1 MFIVLASIVGVANGI
16 WVFKHFNVYI
26 PLENQAVNI
35 DLQEPLQAK
44 VKIQDAESP
53 VTSYQCSKCG
63 YFDFEK
69 KSINKAIDEIKLK
82 ESTLKI
88 KQKIIKLSHDRLGM
102 YINRDVARSLNL
114 KGGEEVYVSVP
125 DKKHMVVNVRR

>member
-1 MFIVLASIVGVANGI
+1 MNCPKCNSNMKEV
-16 WVFKHFNVYI
+16 
-26 PLENQAVNI
+26 
-35 DLQEPLQAK
+35 K
-44 VKIQDAESP
+44 VKIQDASSP

-63 YFDFEK
+63 YFDFEER
-69 KSINKAIDEIKLK
+69 SINEAIVEIKAK
-82 ESTLKI
+82 EAPLKI

-125 DKKHMVVNVRR
+125 DKKHLVVDVSDWRD

>member
-1 MFIVLASIVGVANGI
+1 MTMNCP
-16 WVFKHFNVYI
+16 KCN
-26 PLENQAVNI
+26 
-35 DLQEPLQAK
+35 AK
-44 VKIQDAESP
+44 LKEIKVRIQDAESP
-53 VTSYQCSKCG
+53 VASYQCSKCG
-63 YFDFEK
+63 YFDFEE
-69 KSINKAIDEIKLK
+69 KSISKAIREIRLK

-125 DKKHMVVNVRR
+125 GNKRLVVDIG